1 MKQSELLQWLE
12 FMNDRQSK
20 NDFNVADVP
29 FSVLLELRR
38 RRFANDGSVLT
49 DEGIKFLENNKV
61 ENEH

>member
-1 MKQSELLQWLE
+1 MKQNELLEWFEL
-12 FMNDRQSK
+12 MNDRQSK

-38 RRFANDGSVLT
+38 RRFANDDNVLT
-49 DEGIKFLENNKV
+49 EEGIKFLEKNKV